1 MNDTEFKLW
10 VLDVLRRQRAFFDS
24 GRTRDICFRKDM
36 LLALRS
42 SIRRHEKA
50 LYDAFMEDLH
60 KSEYEAYLTEISFV
74 QNEINLH
81 LKNIYNWSKP
91 KGISTPLQLLPS
103 KCKIVT
109 EPLGVALI
117 VAPWNYPFQLIM
129 NPLIGA
135 ISSGCC
141 AVLKNSDYIPNIAR
155 VITLIIRDCFAEDYI
170 CIFNGGR
177 EKNEILFNE
186 RFDII
191 FFTGSPALGKI
202 VMTAAAQTLTPVV
215 LELGGKSP
223 CIVDADADIDIA
235 ARRIVWGKT
244 LNSGQ
249 TCIAPDYLFIHESV
263 KTEFIYKVKFYIAKY
278 FGEDPQLSPDYA
290 RIVNIKAFDRLTSY
304 LKEGNVLAGGNFDV
318 NDLYIEPTIIEG
330 MNINS
335 VVMTEEI
342 FGPILPIMTFTDIKE
357 VIQFIKDREKPL
369 ALYYF
374 TSDSDKA
381 EYMIKNTSSGGAC
394 INDVLVQI
402 SNHIAPFGGVGNSGM
417 GMYHGK
423 YSFYAFSHKKSVV
436 ISKTSI
442 DIPLKYAPFR
452 GKLKW
457 LKRFI

>member
-1 MNDTEFKLW
+1 MNDTEFKIW
-10 VLDVLRRQRAFFDS
+10 VLDVLRQQREFFDR
-24 GRTRDICFRKDM
+24 GKTRDICFRKEM
-36 LLALRS
+36 LLNLRS
-42 SIRRHEKA
+42 SILRHERE
-50 LYDAFMEDLH
+50 LYDAFMQDLH
-60 KSEYEAYLTEISFV
+60 KSEYEVYLTEISIV
-74 QNEINLH
+74 LHEIDLH
-81 LKNIYNWSKP
+81 LKNVYNWSKS
-91 KGISTPLQLLPS
+91 KVISTPLQLLPS

-109 EPLGVALI
+109 EPLGMVLI

-141 AVLKNSDYIPNIAR
+141 AVLKNSDYVPNIAKI
-155 VITLIIRDCFAEDYI
+155 ITLIIRDCFTEDYV
-170 CIFNGGR
+170 CMFNGGR
-177 EKNEILFNE
+177 ENNEILFKE
-186 RFDII
+186 RFDMI
-191 FFTGSPALGKI
+191 FFTGSPALGKV
-202 VMTAAAQTLTPVV
+202 VMTAAAQNLTPVV

-249 TCIAPDYLFIHESV
+249 TCIAPDYLFVHESV

-304 LKEGNVLAGGNFDV
+304 LKEGNVLAGGNFDA
-318 NDLYIEPTIIEG
+318 NDLYIEPTIMEG
-330 MNINS
+330 MNLNS
-335 VVMTEEI
+335 DVMTEEI

-357 VIQFIKDREKPL
+357 VVQFIKDREKPL

-374 TSDSDKA
+374 TSDKNKA

-394 INDVLVQI
+394 INDVLV
-402 SNHIAPFGGVGNSGM
+402 HIGNPVAPFGGVGNSGM

-423 YSFYAFSHKKSVV
+423 YSFDAFSHKKSVV

-442 DIPLKYAPFR
+442 DFPLKYAPFR